1 MIRDT
6 YKIKSISMD
15 EALNKKKS
23 LWIDIRSPREYKK
36 GHFTNSINLPLF
48 NDEQFAELG
57 TVYNNVGQK
66 EAITLGGKYADKISP
81 SILNEISNLKC
92 ENIIIYCARGG
103 MRSKGVQSLLIDAG
117 FNADRINR
125 GYKSVREHTLNS
137 FNTPR
142 KLIIIGGNT
151 GSGKTIILN
160 KMKDQGY
167 PIIDLE
173 KIANHRGSAFG
184 DLGLSEQATQQQFEN
199 DLSNIWVS
207 TPKNCAV
214 YIESESRKIGKV
226 VIPNAVWENMLI
238 AKYLKIN
245 MDINRRVNNLLDEYG
260 KPNSSILKQKIDN
273 IAKRLGGQNSKI
285 AKEAL
290 DKNNLS
296 EFCEILLENYYDK
309 LYQKSYDN
317 RNTKKE
323 IIIVKNESNEEIISK
338 IIEASNE

>member
-92 ENIIIYCARGG
+92 EHIIIYCARGG
-103 MRSKGVQSLLIDAG
+103 MRSKGVQSLLLDAG
-117 FNADRINR
+117 FNADRISR

-137 FNTPR
+137 FSTPR
-142 KLIIIGGNT
+142 ELIIIGGNT
-151 GSGKTIILN
+151 GSGKTTIL
-160 KMKDQGY
+160 KEMKSKGY

-184 DLGLSEQATQQQFEN
+184 DLGLSEQVTQQQFEN
-199 DLSNIWVS
+199 DLSNVWVS

-260 KPNSSILKQKIDN
+260 KPDSSILKQKIDN
-273 IAKRLGGQNSKI
+273 IAKRLGGQNARI
-285 AKEAL
+285 AKEEL

-296 EFCEILLENYYDK
+296 KFCEILLENYYDK
-309 LYQKSYDN
+309 LYQKSYDD
-317 RNTKKE
+317 RNTKKQ
-323 IIIVKNESNEEIISK
+323 IIAVNNESNEEIISK